1 MTLSMT
7 SASAAAGLSTIRCIR
22 QDENVGQYIALL
34 RFGMFLKQ
42 QLGDVAHIYGR
53 SDPFQQV
60 SEDSKATVPSHKH
73 IMLVS
78 LKRLK
83 TWVASSITST

>member
-7 SASAAAGLSTIRCIR
+7 SASAAASLSTIRCIR

-42 QLGDVAHIYGR
+42 QLGDRGVVRGV
-53 SDPFQQV
+53 D
-60 SEDSKATVPSHKH
+60 ET
-73 IMLVS
+73 
-78 LKRLK
+78 LKGCMMCSN
-83 TWVASSITST
+83 TG